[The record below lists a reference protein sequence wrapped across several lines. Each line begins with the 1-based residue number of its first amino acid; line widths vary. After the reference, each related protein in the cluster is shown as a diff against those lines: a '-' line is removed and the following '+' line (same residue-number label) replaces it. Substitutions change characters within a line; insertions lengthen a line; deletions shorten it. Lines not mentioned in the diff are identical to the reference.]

1 MRKWTSKAK
10 LVVSERIEA
19 DLRKKMGEEYTL
31 AGKQLDLEQDAEAKQ
46 QFEERSN
53 QLFEIEIEKTYE
65 EVFKKARFLGKLAV
79 PSVFREAANLKA

>member
-31 AGKQLDLEQDAEAKQ
+31 AGKQLDLEQDAEAK
-46 QFEERSN
+46 
-53 QLFEIEIEKTYE
+53 
-65 EVFKKARFLGKLAV
+65 
-79 PSVFREAANLKA
+79 